1 MGYQDIGYTAIA
13 ALPGDN
19 PLWGGT
25 TTKQTNPNYKDT
37 QEFIQ
42 AAPTS
47 MLLST
52 LRPIFFLPTDA
63 SLSPGRLDTCWLYR
77 RSNRWKRSC
86 SPFSHTHLA
95 RFNDTHNL
103 YDVLLIQRTFHRRD
117 RMQLTSVS
125 TSRLSFKS
133 LSLS

>member
-52 LRPIFFLPTDA
+52 LRPIFSYLLTPRSVPDDWTHVGCIAEVTDGSGRALPSATLISLDSMTPTTCMTFCSSKGHSIAGTECSSRRYPHHVFLS
-63 SLSPGRLDTCWLYR
+63 SL
-77 RSNRWKRSC
+77 
-86 SPFSHTHLA
+86 
-95 RFNDTHNL
+95 
-103 YDVLLIQRTFHRRD
+103 
-117 RMQLTSVS
+117 
-125 TSRLSFKS
+125 
-133 LSLS
+133 